1 LDQAPLSTSCAAAL
15 LYNLSRITSVAEPET
30 NAGGHLGEGT
40 LQGIKLTSLETLHL
54 NECMTM
60 TAESREALAIMTEG
74 AQKGWGRARK
84 DSTMT
89 IYTMLDNLRTP
100 ISHTLLN
107 RWFLFP
113 SMSLTILSARHQ
125 AVECL
130 ASSASSAVA
139 NALVSHLKG
148 IKNIPR
154 LVNTLQRGG
163 TQLSM
168 WKGLFAF
175 CVKTLH
181 IRACMAEL
189 DSAEDVPIVRKI
201 LAEFDTSQL
210 QSIAESLDATIDWDQ
225 SAAERRFI
233 VKAQIDPQLDK
244 WRELYAG
251 LPSLLLNIAQ
261 SLKASLDF
269 EHSGQMNVA
278 YFPQLGY
285 LIALPFNQEVTT
297 PEDMNVPADWTFHFA
312 SEISTYWKSPQMYD
326 LDEHVGDVH
335 SFIADREVELIHD
348 LSVSIAE
355 QGGMLI
361 HIAEICA
368 ELDVLLSFAQA
379 ANIYGWIRPTM
390 TDTGILDIKGGRH
403 PLQELTVENFQP
415 NDTLL
420 YSGCGVGSDDSVEGQ
435 APRRSV
441 EILTGAN
448 GCGKSVYLKQVALI
462 VFLSQ
467 IGSFVPAQSATIG
480 VVDQILTRVQTR
492 DSASRMQSSFMADL
506 GQVSHALRNCTSRS
520 LILLDEFGKGT
531 LSNDGAALFSA
542 TIRHLLKQGTDCP
555 RVLATTHFHDV
566 FKRGCLPPELPYK
579 ASHMQIFL
587 DESHLDA
594 AQGSPSRPSTA
605 TSSMMP
611 YALPTQDIKDS
622 ITFLYRV
629 APGHAQESHA
639 AFCARACGIPRDV
652 VERAQYVTHL
662 AEEGELDTKEVPE
675 DAMTVRRAQEL
686 QRKMRRFIEWDIEED
701 IRVWEQWEEAGG
713 KGSPPLDV
721 RGKLERISEGK

>member
-1 LDQAPLSTSCAAAL
+1 MSAKIWD
-15 LYNLSRITSVAEPET
+15 
-30 NAGGHLGEGT
+30 GGRHSAFDSPDSDVRT
-40 LQGIKLTSLETLHL
+40 
-54 NECMTM
+54 
-60 TAESREALAIMTEG
+60 
-74 AQKGWGRARK
+74 RAV
-84 DSTMT
+84 
-89 IYTMLDNLRTP
+89 
-100 ISHTLLN
+100 SHILLN

-113 SMSLTILSARHQ
+113 STNLATLSARHQ

-130 ASSASSAVA
+130 ASSANSAVA
-139 NALVSHLKG
+139 DALISHLKG

-154 LVNTLQRGG
+154 LVNALQRGG

-175 CVKTLH
+175 CVKALH

-189 DSAEDVPIVRKI
+189 EAKEDVPIVTRI
-201 LAEFDTSQL
+201 LTEFDTSQL

-285 LIALPFNQEVTT
+285 LIAVPFNREVTT

-312 SEISTYWKSPQMYD
+312 SEISTYWKSSQMYD

-361 HIAEICA
+361 HVAEICA

-379 ANIYGWIRPTM
+379 ANMYSWNRPTM
-390 TDTGILDIKGGRH
+390 TDSGVLDIRGGRH
-403 PLQELTVENFQP
+403 PLQELSVENFQP

-420 YSGCGVGSDDSVEGQ
+420 HGGCGVGTGDDDNDDRR

-531 LSNDGAALFSA
+531 LSNDGAALFAA
-542 TIRHLLKQGTDCP
+542 TIRYLLKQGIDCP

-566 FKRGCLPPELPYK
+566 FRRGCLPPELPYK

-587 DESHLDA
+587 DESYLEADA
-594 AQGSPSRPSTA
+594 SPGSRSSTSTA
-605 TSSMMP
+605 ATSDVRRTI
-611 YALPTQDIKDS
+611 PTRDIKDS

-629 APGHAQESHA
+629 APGHVQESHA

-652 VERAQYVTHL
+652 VERAQYVTRL
-662 AEEGELDTKEVPE
+662 AEEGELDTLHLEALLLDDDDDDEGAKGGERGDVQQKRDGKEVPE
-675 DAMTVRRAQEL
+675 DAMTVRRAKEL
-686 QRKMRRFIEWDIEED
+686 QTKMRRFIEWDIEED
-701 IRVWEQWEEAGG
+701 IRVWEEWEKAGG
-713 KGSPPLDV
+713 EGLPPLDV
-721 RGKLERISEGK
+721 RGKLERILQGK